1 MFRPFAVNNVSFIRE
16 AASVLKIMKQSIVVS
31 LCRQSAVAALVLS
44 LNLPLARAQDAPP
57 TNAVASAAV
66 TTTLDALVAEA
77 LEKNPELK
85 FYEAEIAAA
94 KAGRKT
100 AGTFANPE
108 VSGGV
113 GQKRVTGGGLS
124 GEGVAWSASIVQPF
138 EWPGRIGL
146 RKAIAN
152 RDIEL
157 AELGYG
163 RFKLA
168 LAARVRT
175 LGYGLFAAQEKAAAA
190 GEVAERFK
198 ALREVLVQRD
208 PAGLTPLLETRV
220 IEATELNAQRKASE
234 AVLATQAALLELN
247 QLRGVATDTR
257 LAVGQAQLAFRPME
271 NLEHVVAR
279 ARTNSYEVRLRAVE
293 LAQQG
298 FRVDLA
304 KNERF
309 PAISVG
315 PAISQENVG
324 NDREQIIGV
333 SLSFPLP
340 LWNRNTGNIE
350 AAKAR
355 QVQAETSFYVTQRE
369 AERLAREAALTYETK
384 LRDMTKWRPDS
395 VKHFKEAAE
404 LADRHYRLGAVPIA
418 TFVELQKQYLEAVEG
433 LLDTKKEALEAAA
446 QIELLTGL
454 TPPLTS
460 TATEENK

>member
-1 MFRPFAVNNVSFIRE
+1 
-16 AASVLKIMKQSIVVS
+16 MKQSNPLK
-31 LCRQSAVAALVLS
+31 LCRQFAVAALAVNLVVSVVRAQEAPPANVVTNLS
-44 LNLPLARAQDAPP
+44 L
-57 TNAVASAAV
+57 
-66 TTTLDALVAEA
+66 TLDALVAEA

-85 FYEAEIAAA
+85 FYEAEILAA

-124 GEGVAWSASIVQPF
+124 AEGVAWSVSIVQPF

-157 AELGYG
+157 AELGYA

-168 LAARVRT
+168 LASRVRT
-175 LGYGLFAAQEKAAAA
+175 LGYGLFAAQEKAAAS

-234 AVLATQAALLELN
+234 ATLASQSALLELN
-247 QLRGVATDTR
+247 QLRGVATEAR
-257 LAVGQAQLAFRPME
+257 LAVGQTQLAFRPVE
-271 NLEHVVAR
+271 SVESLVAR

-304 KNERF
+304 KNERY
-309 PAISVG
+309 PAIAVG
-315 PAISQENVG
+315 PTYAAERAGSERQG
-324 NDREQIIGV
+324 IIGV
-333 SLSFPLP
+333 GVSFPLP
-340 LWNRNTGNIE
+340 LWNRNSGNIQS
-350 AAKAR
+350 AQAR
-355 QVQAETSFYVTQRE
+355 QMQAETSFLLTQRE
-369 AERLAREAALTYETK
+369 AERLATQAALTYETK
-384 LRDMTKWRPDS
+384 LRDMGRWRPDS
-395 VKHFKEAAE
+395 VQHFKEAAE

-418 TFVELQKQYLEAVEG
+418 TFVELQKQYLDAVEG

-454 TPPLTS
+454 TPPLAT
-460 TATEENK
+460 TAMEEKK